1 MAHINT
7 PAVAIALPEG
17 KMRIFSILFKVLIFS
32 IIDITIKYKWMD
44 PPSKGG
50 KSPQLLFTFYI
61 YLINLS
67 FRFWNQT
74 MTKWT

>member
-50 KSPQLLFTFYI
+50 NLPNYFLHFTF
-61 YLINLS
+61 
-67 FRFWNQT
+67 T
-74 MTKWT
+74 